1 MFEGGR
7 VQNRSTC
14 CKTLASEQ
22 DDCWEVS
29 CTIEEI
35 KNVDWWCGGDKTPH
49 PDGFF
54 FFKFV
59 ERYWDLLKKYI
70 FDGSFFG

>member
-49 PDGFF
+49 PEGFF
-54 FFKFV
+54 F
-59 ERYWDLLKKYI
+59 L
-70 FDGSFFG
+70 